1 MYGTLLVYIE
11 FEVHK
16 VPDAPRFPNRQTGL
30 IGKQLYY
37 PTFYCVPESMQYFM
51 F

>member
-37 PTFYCVPESMQYFM
+37 PKFYCVPESMQYFM